1 MYFGFCFCFFD
12 LQFDFE
18 SGCALGEGQWEE
30 EAGWQSGIFSI
41 IVAIIFDAKK
51 RSSCEFAAHFCGQHQ
66 MADPN
71 PNPNRGQT
79 PKGTE
84 CSGMGEWESGGLGN
98 AVEWRM
104 QWNAVEW
111 STGNGEW
118 GSGWNET
125 IVMQMCPAITV
136 HGRCTVEA
144 QSKAKSPAEDKTR
157 GMWGK
162 SPSQRGGRGRGS

>member
-1 MYFGFCFCFFD
+1 MQWNG
-12 LQFDFE
+12 
-18 SGCALGEGQWEE
+18 GIGE
-30 EAGWQSGIFSI
+30 
-41 IVAIIFDAKK
+41 
-51 RSSCEFAAHFCGQHQ
+51 C
-66 MADPN
+66 
-71 PNPNRGQT
+71 
-79 PKGTE
+79 
-84 CSGMGEWESGGLGN
+84 GGLGN

-125 IVMQMCPAITV
+125 IVMQICPAITV

-162 SPSQRGGRGRGS
+162 SALPEREGTAGQLGIVAVAHNANRLKASANAQITLPHRLRC

>member
-1 MYFGFCFCFFD
+1 M
-12 LQFDFE
+12 LK
-18 SGCALGEGQWEE
+18 SA
-30 EAGWQSGIFSI
+30 A
-41 IVAIIFDAKK
+41 VASLLPTFAVNIKWRIRIRIRIGGK
-51 RSSCEFAAHFCGQHQ
+51 RQRARNAV
-66 MADPN
+66 
-71 PNPNRGQT
+71 
-79 PKGTE
+79 
-84 CSGMGEWESGGLGN
+84 EWENGRVGDWGMGN

-162 SPSQRGGRGRGS
+162 SALPERGTGAGQLGFVAHNANRLKASANAQITLPHRLRCQLRCQL